1 MLLKWVWNL
10 SLDLVRN
17 RMSRIVQPLALPI
30 VGLVWLQLLFLQRR
44 SLSVQFWDSYYSI
57 RHTLELAA
65 AFSAG

>member
-1 MLLKWVWNL
+1 MLKWVWNL